1 MDWDFRLSDAI
12 GRDVRYA
19 LRGMRRTPGFT
30 AVALAT
36 LTLAIG
42 ANTAIFSVVEALL
55 VRPLPYHDADRLVT
69 IDATRD
75 YEGTSHPVDA
85 TFTLDAAARWQEALH
100 VFDDVGIYADSL
112 FQLTTR
118 DGSEMID
125 GARVSPSFFSALDGP
140 IVAGRPLAA
149 SDALAPAVVISHRLA
164 QRLFNGAQ
172 PALGAHLVLNSH
184 DHVVIG
190 VAAPEWNVPS
200 WKTDVWQSAA
210 FEHVI
215 TPQCCYVQLLG
226 RLKAGATLAQANGD
240 VRDSVRTLE
249 QVDPRS
255 FGRLQPSVT
264 SLRDR
269 QLGQARPALLLM
281 WAAVAV
287 VLVVACANLLNLLV
301 ARNVARLR
309 ETAVR
314 QALGASRPRLIL
326 QGLAESALLAAGGVA
341 GGLLVARAAIA
352 LLARLG
358 PDTLPQLHSVR
369 IDFVVFAAAIGLGIA
384 TALATGL
391 LPAFQVA
398 NVTALRT
405 ITNAPTRR
413 HRRLQQV
420 LCIGQ
425 LAAAVV
431 LVVAATLLGRSV
443 VALLQTDLGVTAAHV
458 TTASI
463 NVGIGRPHSGEEI
476 AATMLR
482 VVDLVAQLPG
492 VRAVGVGTSLPPDEG
507 RLTMTL
513 KRRGSAVDY
522 AASAVSCTPGYLQAL
537 GIRLIE
543 GRLFTNADD
552 SGHPPVMIVSATT
565 ARHLFGDADPI
576 GQTMAIPKF
585 RYKLANGTDATVV
598 GVVADVKYSGIDAA
612 AGDQVYIPFAQMPWV
627 STFLAVRV
635 DTDAGI
641 APTLRRAVASVD
653 STVAVSTI
661 TPLTG
666 ILATAIAPARFLTT
680 LLVAL
685 ALLGLTIASIG
696 LYGIIAYSVSQRTGE
711 FGVRVAL
718 GASMRDVAALVVRE
732 GTLIAAAGVAIGIPA
747 AYATSR
753 TFAAMLFGVKP
764 TDPFTYAASAIALI
778 VVALVASYGPAR
790 HAARVDPIVALRAE

>member
-1 MDWDFRLSDAI
+1 MDWALRVLDVV

-36 LTLAIG
+36 LALAIG
-42 ANTAIFSVVEALL
+42 ANTAIVSVVEALL
-55 VRPLPYHDADRLVT
+55 VRPLPYRDADRLVT
-69 IDATRD
+69 IDAMRD
-75 YEGTSHPVDA
+75 YEGTSRPIDA
-85 TFTLDAAARWQEALH
+85 GFTLDAAARWQEALRA
-100 VFDDVGIYADSL
+100 FDEVGLYADGA

-125 GARVSPSFFSALDGP
+125 GARVSPSFFSTLDGP
-140 IVAGRPLAA
+140 MAAGRPLGS
-149 SDALAPAVVISHRLA
+149 SDALTPSVVISHRLA
-164 QRLFNGAQ
+164 QRLFDGAQ
-172 PALGAHLVLNSH
+172 PAIGGHLVLNSH

-190 VAAPEWNVPS
+190 VAAPEWNMPS

-226 RLKAGATLAQANGD
+226 RLKPGATLAQANGD
-240 VRDSVRTLE
+240 VRDTVRALE

-255 FGRLQPSVT
+255 FGRLQPSAT
-264 SLRDR
+264 SLRVR
-269 QLGQARPALLLM
+269 QLGEVRPALLLL

-301 ARNVARLR
+301 ARNVARTR

-314 QALGASRPRLIL
+314 QALGASRPRLMV
-326 QGLAESALLAAGGVA
+326 QGLTESSLLAAGGVV

-358 PDTLPQLHSVR
+358 PDTLPRLRDVR
-369 IDFVVFAAAIGLGIA
+369 IDVVVLASAIGLGIV
-384 TALATGL
+384 TALATGV
-391 LPAFQVA
+391 LPAIEA
-398 NVTALRT
+398 AHAAALRT
-405 ITNAPTRR
+405 ITNAPTGR
-413 HRRLQQV
+413 HRRLQQL

-431 LVVAATLLGRSV
+431 LVVAAALFSRSV
-443 VALLQTDLGVTAAHV
+443 VALVSTDLGVTAERV
-458 TTASI
+458 TTAAV
-463 NVGIGRPHSGEEI
+463 NVGIGRTHTGEEI
-476 AATMLR
+476 AATMQR
-482 VVDLVAQLPG
+482 VIEQVERLPG
-492 VRAVGVGTSLPPDEG
+492 VRAVGVGTSLPPDAG

-513 KRRGSAVDY
+513 KRRGSQVDY

-537 GIRLIE
+537 GVRLIK

-552 SGHPPVMIVSATT
+552 ARHSPVMIVSATT
-565 ARHLFGDADPI
+565 ARHLFGDGDPI
-576 GQTMAIPKF
+576 GQTMAIPRF
-585 RYKLANGTDATVV
+585 RYKLTAGADATVV

-612 AGDQVYIPFAQMPWV
+612 AGDQVYIPLAQMPWV
-627 STFLAVRV
+627 STFLAVRTE
-635 DTDAGI
+635 TDAAI

-653 STVAVSTI
+653 PTIAVSAI
-661 TPLTG
+661 EPLTG
-666 ILATAIAPARFLTT
+666 ILATAVAPARFLTT
-680 LLVAL
+680 LLVAF

-718 GASMRDVAALVVRE
+718 GAGTGDVMALVVRE
-732 GTLIAAAGVAIGIPA
+732 GLLIAAAGVAIGTPA

-753 TFAAMLFGVKP
+753 MFAALLFGVKP
-764 TDPFTYAASAIALI
+764 TDVFTYIASAIVLI
-778 VVALVASYGPAR
+778 GVALVACYGPAR